1 MQTLATVMKV
11 VTSRHLNIS
20 FFSPPNRGC
29 AKTDVVFCLQVEPM
43 FTVPA
48 PPAPGHP
55 GAPGSSLPS
64 APSFS
69 SPALPTSNP
78 KQLVVRTRSI
88 GTNTQD
94 GGISGTLE
102 GDAACLG
109 PCQPGTSVNLEGIV
123 WHETEE
129 GEEPDGSGC
138 SMKRRITGWSL
149 TDVAAMA
156 FFFRQ
161 LYVFSLKKQILL
173 ILTHVLGLKLQFFH
187 L

>member
-1 MQTLATVMKV
+1 MDLNFINSNLTSIKGLIPKNLKAKLKKNYLFPCMV
-11 VTSRHLNIS
+11 VS
-20 FFSPPNRGC
+20 FC
-29 AKTDVVFCLQVEPM
+29 VQVDPM

-69 SPALPTSNP
+69 PPALPTSNP
-78 KQLVVRTRSI
+78 KQLAVRTRSI

-94 GGISGTLE
+94 GGISGALE
-102 GDAACLG
+102 GDSACLG

-129 GEEPDGSGC
+129 GREYLNISK
-138 SMKRRITGWSL
+138 S
-149 TDVAAMA
+149 
-156 FFFRQ
+156 Q
-161 LYVFSLKKQILL
+161 YLKMVPHK
-173 ILTHVLGLKLQFFH
+173 
-187 L
+187 